1 MFFAFVFF
9 TLPRQAMSS
18 VEESNKQTVK
28 DPGGV
33 ASVAEVGFYKM
44 ALGLVGCK
52 TNMRFGEGIC
62 AEKPMEK
69 HNTYMYISIY
79 KFI

>member
-1 MFFAFVFF
+1 MFF

-52 TNMRFGEGIC
+52 RNMRFGEEIC
-62 AEKPMEK
+62 AEKTNGK
-69 HNTYMYISIY
+69 T
-79 KFI
+79 

>member
-1 MFFAFVFF
+1 MFF

-52 TNMRFGEGIC
+52 TNMRFGEEIC
-62 AEKPMEK
+62 AEKTNGK
-69 HNTYMYISIY
+69 T
-79 KFI
+79 